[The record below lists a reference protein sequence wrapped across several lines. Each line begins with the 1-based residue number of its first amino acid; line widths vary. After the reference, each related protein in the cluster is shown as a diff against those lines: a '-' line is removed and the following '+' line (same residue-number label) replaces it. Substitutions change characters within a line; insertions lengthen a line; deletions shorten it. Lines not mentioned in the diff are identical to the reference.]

1 MAYNEIEEVIKNAGE
16 GLDLR
21 WIQKVESGE
30 INMENITV
38 KRFFSLL
45 KGISQCADDCDESR
59 QIQIIREAY
68 SNFEQL
74 LKKLE

>member
-1 MAYNEIEEVIKNAGE
+1 M
-16 GLDLR
+16 D
-21 WIQKVESGE
+21 
-30 INMENITV
+30 NITV

-68 SNFEQL
+68 RNVHAIADSFNDN
-74 LKKLE
+74 LKVTLGIQ